1 MARLGLEAALCAIG
15 FAVVTAVLLAA
26 YRNAAAGWAKLALA
40 ALASIGLV
48 AVYAA
53 VTRLVEARP
62 ILEVTP
68 RLASRFL
75 IGAVVGAALVTM
87 TVALAAVAGGY
98 RILGT
103 APISG
108 LIARVGPSLHSATWE
123 ELAFRGLLF
132 RCLAD
137 WVGAGRAVAASA
149 LVFGAMHGV
158 GDNGTV
164 WSATAVAIE
173 AGVLLS
179 LAFRATGELWF
190 PIGMHFG
197 WNLTLG
203 GVFGSAVSG
212 NPVPSV
218 LVAQWSGPPWL
229 TGGAFGLEASVLAV
243 AVCSTASVVFWR
255 LGGRRAA

>member
-1 MARLGLEAALCAIG
+1 MARLGLETMLCAIG
-15 FAVVTAVLLAA
+15 FAVVTVVLLAA
-26 YRNAAAGWAKLALA
+26 YRGATAGWTKVALA
-40 ALASIGLV
+40 AVAAIGLV

-53 VTRLVEARP
+53 VIRGIEARP
-62 ILEVTP
+62 IVEVAP
-68 RLASRFL
+68 RLAGRFL
-75 IGAVVGAALVTM
+75 IGAVVGAALVAV
-87 TVALAAVAGGY
+87 TVALAAAFGGY
-98 RILGT
+98 RVVGT

-108 LIARVGPSLHSATWE
+108 LIARVGPSLHSAAWE
-123 ELAFRGLLF
+123 EFAFRGLLF
-132 RCLAD
+132 RCLAE
-137 WVGAGRAVAASA
+137 WLGAGRAVAASA
-149 LVFGAMHGV
+149 LAFGALHGV

-179 LAFRATGELWF
+179 LAFWAMRELWF

-212 NPVPSV
+212 DPVPSV
-218 LVAQWSGPPWL
+218 LLAQWSGPTWL

-243 AVCSTASVVFWR
+243 VVCTAASLLFWR
-255 LGGRRAA
+255 RGRGPMR